1 MIIDHFSCSWDGIV
15 VKADG
20 LAAGKGVIV
29 CPSKEEAK
37 EAARN
42 MLQVKCYLLIKIN

>member
-1 MIIDHFSCSWDGIV
+1 M

-29 CPSKEEAK
+29 ASSSEEAC
-37 EAARN
+37 AAVDN
-42 MLQVKCYLLIKIN
+42 MLIDKAFGSAGMLPVADCNMLMGSW

>member
-1 MIIDHFSCSWDGIV
+1 MDANNIPTARYGSFDNEADALAYVNELGAPIV

-29 CPSKEEAK
+29 A
-37 EAARN
+37 
-42 MLQVKCYLLIKIN
+42 